1 MLPKLSTERIISRID
16 KIGFGFYPDLRLVR
30 ARCEKV
36 LEALYDAYPEL
47 FYSLTETSPG
57 VFAFSRNDPSLPVP
71 EHTLVLTPKGGTLTF
86 VRPEFRRDDLMT
98 EVALKVVGL
107 MRELFPLKRVPRFGR
122 IIELIHDW
130 EPDHPNPHDWLR
142 ENFTVFD
149 PSADDVHEVNFR
161 LLYRTKGMNIN
172 TFLTPVRERNT
183 GRWGLQVVCD
193 TNNIDT
199 SGDVSAEL
207 ARSIVDF
214 STLYFPDR
222 TFEFLNAHVEG

>member
-1 MLPKLSTERIISRID
+1 
-16 KIGFGFYPDLRLVR
+16 
-30 ARCEKV
+30 
-36 LEALYDAYPEL
+36 
-47 FYSLTETSPG
+47 
-57 VFAFSRNDPSLPVP
+57 
-71 EHTLVLTPKGGTLTF
+71 
-86 VRPEFRRDDLMT
+86 
-98 EVALKVVGL
+98 
-107 MRELFPLKRVPRFGR
+107 LFPLKRVPRFGR

-149 PSADDVHEVNFR
+149 PSSDDVHEVNFR

-183 GRWGLQVVCD
+183 GRWGLQIVCD